1 MEELKKGTE
10 IAETAE
16 AVETMT
22 SKTLKLSKPF
32 VFEGETYTEFNFDFD
47 SLTGNDF
54 IEIETEMNDLNEYAL
69 TPETS
74 PNFCARLAAKAAG
87 VNASVIKGFPL
98 KDFNKAKNLA
108 RSFLTSMD

>member
-54 IEIETEMNDLNEYAL
+54 IEIETEMNDFFHTLL
-69 TPETS
+69 LIST
-74 PNFCARLAAKAAG
+74 FCKYSLG
-87 VNASVIKGFPL
+87 Q
-98 KDFNKAKNLA
+98 
-108 RSFLTSMD
+108 